1 VHAQHRARAIS
12 RPVYNREFVLQLG
25 EPRRNTPHIEG
36 YNDMS
41 ETTVR
46 KQRPKFL
53 ALHEIRLPL
62 PGIVSILHRVSGA
75 GLFLLLP
82 FLLFLFDR
90 SLGSPETFAVYKSVV
105 SNWFI
110 KLVLFGLLW
119 AYLHHFCAGI
129 RFLLLDLHIGGELE
143 AARKSSRVVLIV
155 SIALT
160 LIIGVMLW

>member
-1 VHAQHRARAIS
+1 
-12 RPVYNREFVLQLG
+12 
-25 EPRRNTPHIEG
+25 
-36 YNDMS
+36 MS

-62 PGIVSILHRVSGA
+62 PGIVSILHRVSGV

-82 FLLFLFDR
+82 FLLYLFDR
-90 SLGSPETFAVYKSVV
+90 SLGSPETFVVFQNVV

-119 AYLHHFCAGI
+119 AYMHHFCAGI
-129 RFLLLDLHIGGELE
+129 RFLMLDLHIGGDLE
-143 AARKSSRVVLIV
+143 PARTSSRVVLAV

-160 LIIGVMLW
+160 LIIGVVLW

>member
-1 VHAQHRARAIS
+1 
-12 RPVYNREFVLQLG
+12 
-25 EPRRNTPHIEG
+25 
-36 YNDMS
+36 MS
-41 ETTVR
+41 DATAR

-90 SLGSPETFAVYKSVV
+90 SLGSPETFADYQSVV
-105 SNWFI
+105 SNPLV

-129 RFLLLDLHIGGELE
+129 RFLLLDLHIAGDLE
-143 AARKSSRVVLIV
+143 AARNSSRIVLVV
-155 SIALT
+155 SIVLT
-160 LIIGVMLW
+160 VVIGVMLW